1 MAKKLLGG
9 LGKVGKMLLANDDE
23 GALNAIRAAGR
34 VAHEQEAAAR
44 AAKNA
49 QVAEQMANLPARNKK
64 ANEALGLYHPV
75 GGGIKLSKP
84 VTGMHA
90 TTVADPKFNP
100 PDIGIIT
107 PEQLVKEEA
116 ALFPLVGDRAA
127 GGRYLTHVG
136 ENELETPVRLTAG
149 PRYMD
154 ANYNRLDP
162 EESAAWESGLSRVT
176 ALGRQAERAGADGR
190 PVYGIYTAGSGT
202 NTDFNIMGTNALL
215 QQLPYSKITKKSAQE
230 FDRAMREG
238 TKEFPAIPDW
248 PGILS
253 PDAQT
258 MLLDKSNGIARTKL
272 LGTMGKENFQAMGFP
287 DVPATRKAIIEP
299 ELLDVPTNQTGFR
312 LARMDTTG
320 RIIEQPNIPS
330 DYPVAMAGK
339 VAGKLDVPADY
350 KDVFQTHFDRRRLL
364 SQPESGDYYSFSRA
378 HPIQYADDEWLN
390 RLMEQRRLA
399 DLKIKEGEY
408 KKGGAVDIKA
418 ADERLAA
425 AIEKRMA
432 KGGAVDIE
440 AADARLQAAIDARLG
455 MADGGGAFKKLEFM
469 ADGGK
474 LVKGAKKVMD
484 VLTKLPTGT
493 EDPQKAVAAEMAA
506 RKAAQQAKME
516 AELKNKNI
524 SALNPNMSVDEFK
537 QMANKGQI
545 HQARTSK
552 EDFRDLKDRKISATR
567 FDINMGHPFSEEY
580 EMGDFVKN
588 LKKSGLSV
596 HDDKMGTV
604 HAGKTK
610 EDVQRL
616 MDAQNSIQYG
626 LSYGYSPEDIAKFYI
641 SRRGGQ
647 EDIGHAEFINDL
659 KETNK
664 QKFLESSKVKQRVYH
679 GTNKDI
685 TAFDSSKA
693 GENYG
698 MDKEGMFFTSNPQTA
713 SIYAA
718 QDPYE
723 FGGTRI
729 GANVMPVHLSLKN
742 PLVITP
748 KNAIALGLDTKF
760 NEGTLFDNNRQ
771 KIMELAK
778 KGGYDGVEIG
788 EDFIAFNPTQ
798 IKSAIGNRGTYDI
811 NDPDITKAHGGIAM
825 AKGGK
830 FGNLLEGAKKVGKV
844 LMAPQ
849 DEALRL
855 AQERA
860 ALPPAK
866 GGLGLPANNTPA
878 QRAKAMGFDKDTYHG
893 SVHDIKKFD
902 SNRASTESH
911 AGRGVY
917 STDSPKDAS
926 ENYAS
931 IYGADVAGKVN
942 RGMDDLEKDWRRTH
956 QRMKDEALTPRQ
968 QQIILGNTVNADNIG
983 VVYPLKVRSDKPI
996 HLDKPES
1003 NPHMVGPFER
1013 YDEASD
1019 MYVDTPST
1027 PRFNRALKEYDEMGG
1042 ETNPIREFMLDYA
1055 DEEGKVP
1062 ARDLFNTIK
1071 KEGNDAILYDPYSG
1085 DMVSG
1090 GVAAGD
1096 FMQHFDVD
1104 EIRHT
1109 PQFMNPQ
1116 LNIGGEHTISM
1127 NPDNVRS
1134 RFAAFDPFRKNAA
1147 IAAAMGVAAPDLL
1160 AKEKKPKEK
1169 KKAEGGGAFKTIQWK
1184 DAQHFDGGGIAV
1196 DLSEPSEDARREPAL
1211 TEKDWANIKRNAPKL
1226 YKLAKEQVAQEA
1238 SQLTTAGGAK
1248 DFALRTGAQFLG
1260 GIPDL
1265 INLGLMGVDAG
1276 LSSTRYPVNLSSEKP
1291 WLGSERYLDA
1301 LRESGAIGDNEFP
1314 LAEITAGIL
1323 APAGLIKKGAK
1334 KLSKLTGMAK
1344 EPKKRLGGLTALSR

>member
-1 MAKKLLGG
+1 MSKKLLGG

-154 ANYNRLDP
+154 ANYNHLDP
-162 EESAAWESGLSRVT
+162 EESAAWESGLGRVT

-230 FDRAMREG
+230 FDRAMREAS
-238 TKEFPAIPDW
+238 KQFPAIPDW

-253 PDAQT
+253 PDAQA

-408 KKGGAVDIKA
+408 KKGGAIDIKE
-418 ADERLAA
+418 ADKRLAA

-493 EDPQKAVAAEMAA
+493 EDAQKAVAAEMAA
-506 RKAAQQAKME
+506 RKAAQEAAYAPHTLPTEKGNKTIANAK
-516 AELKNKNI
+516 
-524 SALNPNMSVDEFK
+524 
-537 QMANKGQI
+537 
-545 HQARTSK
+545 R
-552 EDFRDLKDRKISATR
+552 
-567 FDINMGHPFSEEY
+567 
-580 EMGDFVKN
+580 
-588 LKKSGLSV
+588 
-596 HDDKMGTV
+596 
-604 HAGKTK
+604 
-610 EDVQRL
+610 
-616 MDAQNSIQYG
+616 
-626 LSYGYSPEDIAKFYI
+626 
-641 SRRGGQ
+641 
-647 EDIGHAEFINDL
+647 
-659 KETNK
+659 
-664 QKFLESSKVKQRVYH
+664 
-679 GTNKDI
+679 
-685 TAFDSSKA
+685 
-693 GENYG
+693 
-698 MDKEGMFFTSNPQTA
+698 
-713 SIYAA
+713 
-718 QDPYE
+718 
-723 FGGTRI
+723 
-729 GANVMPVHLSLKN
+729 
-742 PLVITP
+742 
-748 KNAIALGLDTKF
+748 ALGK
-760 NEGTLFDNNRQ
+760 E
-771 KIMELAK
+771 
-778 KGGYDGVEIG
+778 YD
-788 EDFIAFNPTQ
+788 
-798 IKSAIGNRGTYDI
+798 
-811 NDPDITKAHGGIAM
+811 
-825 AKGGK
+825 
-830 FGNLLEGAKKVGKV
+830 
-844 LMAPQ
+844 APQ
-849 DEALRL
+849 AEALRL

-917 STDSPKDAS
+917 STDSPRDAS

-931 IYGADVAGKVN
+931 IYGADVAGKVD
-942 RGMDDLEKDWRRTH
+942 RGMEQLEKDWRRTH
-956 QRMKDEALTPRQ
+956 GRMKDEALTPRQ

-983 VVYPLKVRSDKPI
+983 VVYPLKVRSDKSI

-1169 KKAEGGGAFKTIQWK
+1169 KKAEGGIAMAKGGKFGNVLEGAKKVSKVLMAPQDEVIKAPSVIIPSKVSNVEQAIRQSKGEYGAKRVQRAADKIPNLERLYTEKALTQAFGGDNAKALMAMNPADFEEFAHPILELETRRRGVEPSKANYPTDEYIKYLSGLKGFDDVPFLEINKKEQGLPLIPYISGHEGRHRNRALANRGESAGLVQLLPRSELREPFPRRSQEEYLEALLKELEMTDNLVLPEKYFPADEYDFNKQIQRPAIKLPEIFAEGGSAFKTLQWK

-1211 TEKDWANIKRNAPKL
+1211 TDKDWSNIKRNAPKL

-1238 SQLTTAGGAK
+1238 SQLKTLGGAK
-1248 DFALRTGAQFLG
+1248 DFALRTGAQYLG

-1265 INLGLMGVDAG
+1265 VNLGLMGVDAG
-1276 LSSTRYPVNLSSEKP
+1276 LDTNLSSERP

-1301 LRESGAIGDNEFP
+1301 LKSSGAIGENEFP

-1323 APAGLIKKGAK
+1323 APAGLIKKGMK
-1334 KLSKLTGMAK
+1334 KMRKMPSPKE

>member
-1 MAKKLLGG
+1 MSKKLLGG
-9 LGKVGKMLLANDDE
+9 LGKVGKILLANDDA

-34 VAHEQEAAAR
+34 TAHEQEAAAR

-100 PDIGIIT
+100 PDIGTIT

-154 ANYNRLDP
+154 ANYNHLDP
-162 EESAAWESGLSRVT
+162 EESAAWESGLGRVT
-176 ALGRQAERAGADGR
+176 ALGRQAERAGVDGR

-202 NTDFNIMGTNALL
+202 NTDFNIMGANALL

-253 PDAQT
+253 PDAQL

-272 LGTMGKENFQAMGFP
+272 FGTMGKENFQSMGFP

-299 ELLDVPTNQTGFR
+299 ELLDVPTNQAGFR

-350 KDVFQTHFDRRRLL
+350 KDIFQTHFDRRRLL

-390 RLMEQRRLA
+390 RLMEQRRIA

-474 LVKGAKKVMD
+474 LIKGAKKAID
-484 VLTKLPTGT
+484 LLTKLPAGT
-493 EDPQKAVAAEMAA
+493 DDSQKAVAAEMAA
-506 RKAAQQAKME
+506 KKAAQEAAYAPHTLPTEQGNKTIANAKKTLNPQDEARLE
-516 AELKNKNI
+516 AELRAKGKATAPAVPRRVSAGDIVNGMLVRKDIPNTSSIGASLTDYSTHGLQEVPMSAFETVGKPRYRNAQERERTQELARQIQQNKE
-524 SALNPNMSVDEFK
+524 LNPLIVV
-537 QMANKGQI
+537 
-545 HQARTSK
+545 
-552 EDFRDLKDRKISATR
+552 KDAEGHYILEGGHR
-567 FDINMGHPFSEEY
+567 FDALRELGIDSFPALM
-580 EMGDFVKN
+580 
-588 LKKSGLSV
+588 V
-596 HDDKMGTV
+596 HDLESLG
-604 HAGKTK
+604 
-610 EDVQRL
+610 
-616 MDAQNSIQYG
+616 
-626 LSYGYSPEDIAKFYI
+626 DIA
-641 SRRGGQ
+641 
-647 EDIGHAEFINDL
+647 
-659 KETNK
+659 
-664 QKFLESSKVKQRVYH
+664 
-679 GTNKDI
+679 
-685 TAFDSSKA
+685 
-693 GENYG
+693 
-698 MDKEGMFFTSNPQTA
+698 
-713 SIYAA
+713 
-718 QDPYE
+718 
-723 FGGTRI
+723 
-729 GANVMPVHLSLKN
+729 
-742 PLVITP
+742 
-748 KNAIALGLDTKF
+748 
-760 NEGTLFDNNRQ
+760 
-771 KIMELAK
+771 
-778 KGGYDGVEIG
+778 
-788 EDFIAFNPTQ
+788 
-798 IKSAIGNRGTYDI
+798 
-811 NDPDITKAHGGIAM
+811 KAHGGIAM

-849 DEALRL
+849 DEALKL

-860 ALPPAK
+860 ALPPSK
-866 GGLGLPANNTPA
+866 GGLGLPANNTPQ
-878 QRAKAMGFDKDTYHG
+878 QRAEAMGFTTDAYHG
-893 SVHDIKKFD
+893 TTMDFDKFIGRHPTYAAEEPRIADIYA
-902 SNRASTESH
+902 NAT
-911 AGRGVY
+911 GRH
-917 STDSPKDAS
+917 
-926 ENYAS
+926 
-931 IYGADVAGKVN
+931 
-942 RGMDDLEKDWRRTH
+942 M
-956 QRMKDEALTPRQ
+956 ALTKPINASPN
-968 QQIILGNTVNADNIG
+968 IIPLKLGGKELSVSDLGEGGGGWYADNLAKELGIPRARG
-983 VVYPLKVRSDKPI
+983 AVNELPNYGIDRLKVT
-996 HLDKPES
+996 
-1003 NPHMVGPFER
+1003 
-1013 YDEASD
+1013 D
-1019 MYVDTPST
+1019 MYD
-1027 PRFNRALKEYDEMGG
+1027 
-1042 ETNPIREFMLDYA
+1042 
-1055 DEEGKVP
+1055 
-1062 ARDLFNTIK
+1062 
-1071 KEGNDAILYDPYSG
+1071 
-1085 DMVSG
+1085 
-1090 GVAAGD
+1090 
-1096 FMQHFDVD
+1096 
-1104 EIRHT
+1104 
-1109 PQFMNPQ
+1109 
-1116 LNIGGEHTISM
+1116 IGGIQTQHMIPSGS
-1127 NPDNVRS
+1127 DNIRS

-1160 AKEKKPKEK
+1160 AKEKDK

-1196 DLSEPSEDARREPAL
+1196 DLSEPSEDARREPVL
-1211 TEKDWANIKRNAPKL
+1211 TEKDWSNIKRNAPKL
-1226 YKLAKEQVAQEA
+1226 YKLAKEQAAQEA
-1238 SQLTTAGGAK
+1238 SQLTTAGGAR
-1248 DFALRTGAQFLG
+1248 DFALRTGAQYLG

-1276 LSSTRYPVNLSSEKP
+1276 LDTNLSSERP

-1301 LRESGAIGDNEFP
+1301 LKSSGAIGENEFP

-1323 APAGLIKKGAK
+1323 APAGLIKKGMK
-1334 KLSKLTGMAK
+1334 KMRKLPSLK
-1344 EPKKRLGGLTALSR
+1344 EEPKKRLGGLTALSR